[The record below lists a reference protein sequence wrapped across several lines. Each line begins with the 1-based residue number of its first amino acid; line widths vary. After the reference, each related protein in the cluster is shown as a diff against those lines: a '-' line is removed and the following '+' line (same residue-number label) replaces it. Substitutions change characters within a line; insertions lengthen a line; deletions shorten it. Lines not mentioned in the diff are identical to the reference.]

1 MAAAAA
7 WTPRRRPR
15 GLAAALWLLAPLA
28 AATVTVSHRTRDRV
42 TSRGGRRL
50 LERCAVF
57 EVVFDR
63 SVDAAGLP
71 YAVTAADDRGDV
83 FAAGVLTAEAT
94 SAVACLDDGAY
105 AFRLAGDAAACLA
118 VEDLDCL
125 LPSGAPSPLPSRA
138 PSPLPSPAP
147 SPLPSAAPSPRP
159 STAAPSPPP
168 TSGLPAPLPTPGPC
182 VDDVC
187 WDDASTGG
195 YDCDDGAP
203 LQLRRTFDAS
213 LQEYTAYALG
223 ALDVATGAYGDRFS
237 VAVDVTAAAL
247 LDGGSFGYYVL
258 GAVGDA
264 LCRVGESGAA
274 CFAASLASTP
284 DAAAVVGDRFYYAED
299 LGGEFGAIY
308 WVDAVTAAEPT
319 FEETYLAVAED
330 VFDGSIG
337 DLAAVE
343 DPGGYVS
350 DDAGDYLF
358 GLASDFRVLVV
369 KLHPTERRPATY
381 AVLPGDVDWA
391 GFEPDED
398 DESSGGFGGAF
409 SYVDGGAPRV
419 FFAASN
425 GDGLFEVVLPIE
437 IPDGC
442 WFADADADVCDDA
455 DDVDVVRRGDADASD
470 DGDGLNCPAFHLF
483 DTAAPTAA
491 PSPQACDADVC
502 WADQSV
508 APLDCGAA
516 EGPLR
521 ASAAGVSELQFYD
534 EAYGTLFAVDYVVES
549 AAGAALFDGGTA
561 GYVPFAVLD
570 GRLCRFDGDG
580 SVCFDGDDASG
591 AAGAAV
597 VGTTYYYAKDQRFY
611 YVEGIHTDAPVFH
624 ASTAFAVDDDLFDV
638 RDFAAVVEAD
648 DETTLV
654 NDGDAGGAYLLGLGA
669 DFQVLIVRLDAAGAP
684 ADYAVVPGTVDGTGA
699 AFGAA
704 HAYADESGET
714 RAVFVDDGG
723 SGAYE
728 VRLPITVGF
737 DCWNDGTNNHE
748 ACDSSTATVERR
760 GAAAAASGDGLN
772 CPDADFGDFF
782 VTKPP
787 TAAPT
792 RTDRPTATPCDG
804 VVCWAD
810 LSVASLDCSTT
821 NAPLQVW
828 KASDA
833 TYYEVGQIDVAT
845 GTLDLLYE
853 LTFVEDKINAV
864 GLFYDVDA
872 ALYVPF
878 GVMDERLCRF
888 DATHAV
894 CFGGDLAYPTANAGA
909 VLGSNFY
916 YSKSPGDAGSES
928 FYWVEDIHT
937 DAPVFHS
944 DDPAFVISASLF
956 AGKVLDVAPVDE
968 IEAGVV
974 VVDDGEAARYLVGVG
989 YAYEV
994 LVVKLDDGGAPAA
1007 YAVLGGETPDA
1018 LDDESRAESAAGFG
1032 AAWTSVWESTGGT
1045 PRPAETSNLSSSVKS
1060 KSIWLIFGRVV
1071 RARRVLEAQLKS
1083 TAQSV
1088 RLRSN

>member
-1 MAAAAA
+1 M
-7 WTPRRRPR
+7 
-15 GLAAALWLLAPLA
+15 
-28 AATVTVSHRTRDRV
+28 
-42 TSRGGRRL
+42 
-50 LERCAVF
+50 
-57 EVVFDR
+57 
-63 SVDAAGLP
+63 
-71 YAVTAADDRGDV
+71 
-83 FAAGVLTAEAT
+83 
-94 SAVACLDDGAY
+94 
-105 AFRLAGDAAACLA
+105 
-118 VEDLDCL
+118 
-125 LPSGAPSPLPSRA
+125 
-138 PSPLPSPAP
+138 
-147 SPLPSAAPSPRP
+147 
-159 STAAPSPPP
+159 
-168 TSGLPAPLPTPGPC
+168 
-182 VDDVC
+182 
-187 WDDASTGG
+187 
-195 YDCDDGAP
+195 
-203 LQLRRTFDAS
+203 
-213 LQEYTAYALG
+213 
-223 ALDVATGAYGDRFS
+223 
-237 VAVDVTAAAL
+237 
-247 LDGGSFGYYVL
+247 
-258 GAVGDA
+258 
-264 LCRVGESGAA
+264 
-274 CFAASLASTP
+274 
-284 DAAAVVGDRFYYAED
+284 
-299 LGGEFGAIY
+299 
-308 WVDAVTAAEPT
+308 TAAEPT

-358 GLASDFRVLVV
+358 GLSSDFRVLVV

-398 DESSGGFGGAF
+398 DESGGGFGGAF

-425 GDGLFEVVLPIE
+425 GDGFFEVVLPIE
-437 IPDGC
+437 IPDDC
-442 WFADADADVCDDA
+442 WFADADADFCDDA
-455 DDVDVVRRGDADASD
+455 DDVDVARRGDADASD
-470 DGDGLNCPAFHLF
+470 DGDGLNCPAFDLF
-483 DTAAPTAA
+483 DTSAPTAA
-491 PSPQACDADVC
+491 PSPEACDADVC
-502 WADQSV
+502 WADGSV

-534 EAYGTLFAVDYVVES
+534 EAYGTLFGIDYVVES
-549 AAGAALFDGGTA
+549 AVGAALFDGGSA

-611 YVEGIHTDAPVFH
+611 YVEDIHTDAPIFH

-638 RDFAAVVEAD
+638 RDFAAVVES

-723 SGAYE
+723 LGAYE

-833 TYYEVGQIDVAT
+833 TSYGVGQIDVAT

-888 DATHAV
+888 DAAHAV
-894 CFGGDLAYPTANAGA
+894 CFGGDLAYPSCGGPTTPARTRRP
-909 VLGSNFY
+909 
-916 YSKSPGDAGSES
+916 SPRGRSR
-928 FYWVEDIHT
+928 T
-937 DAPVFHS
+937 RTRRRR
-944 DDPAFVISASLF
+944 PA
-956 AGKVLDVAPVDE
+956 
-968 IEAGVV
+968 
-974 VVDDGEAARYLVGVG
+974 
-989 YAYEV
+989 
-994 LVVKLDDGGAPAA
+994 
-1007 YAVLGGETPDA
+1007 
-1018 LDDESRAESAAGFG
+1018 
-1032 AAWTSVWESTGGT
+1032 GT
-1045 PRPAETSNLSSSVKS
+1045 PP
-1060 KSIWLIFGRVV
+1060 
-1071 RARRVLEAQLKS
+1071 
-1083 TAQSV
+1083 
-1088 RLRSN
+1088 